1 MLSKHG
7 LVDPMSIEKNR
18 RIDDMTRWP
27 FISLGNI
34 FGYTLEKNVHQG
46 IYWML

>member
-27 FISLGNI
+27 SISSGNI